1 MLGRAS
7 REGRIRRRDWEL
19 GTGNRE
25 LGTGIWEPGPRHSE
39 NNEQANAKGSEGNPI
54 HAAQI
59 AGLLLAQN
67 VTFGNC

>member
-25 LGTGIWEPGPRHSE
+25 LGTGIWDLGTRATALGK
-39 NNEQANAKGSEGNPI
+39 Q
-54 HAAQI
+54 
-59 AGLLLAQN
+59 
-67 VTFGNC
+67 